1 MSKMLYNMEKF
12 PQPKT
17 LKMAEGVSFIKKL
30 ILDLL
35 EREYRVFVGV
45 GGGSCAGKSMFCK
58 LLTDSIGFGKVL
70 GMDSYYLGIDKIKDF
85 NFDRPDSLD
94 LKLLEKHLKMLR
106 HGETIQKPVYDF
118 TIHKRVGYETFEPD
132 RLIIVEGLFAL
143 YPPIRKQMDVLVFLD
158 ASKETRLKR
167 RIERDVRERGRTV
180 ESVLKQFNE
189 TVEPMHKLYVEPTKR
204 GAITIENEDNFEQMK
219 TN

>member
-1 MSKMLYNMEKF
+1 MEKN
-12 PQPKT
+12 PQPRF
-17 LKMAEGVSFIKKL
+17 LKMAEGVRFVKKL
-30 ILDLL
+30 VLSLL
-35 EREYRVFVGV
+35 EKKDVVFVAV

-58 LLTDSIGFGKVL
+58 LLVNSIGFGKIL
-70 GMDSYYLGIDKIKDF
+70 GMDSYYLGIEKINDF

-94 LKLLEKHLKMLR
+94 LKLIEKHLKKLR
-106 HGETIQKPVYDF
+106 DGKKIQKPVYDF

-132 RLIIVEGLFAL
+132 QVIIIEGLFAL
-143 YPPIRKQMDVLVFLD
+143 YPPIRKQMDVLVFLE

-189 TVEPMHKLYVEPTKR
+189 TVEPMHRLYVEPTKE
-204 GAITIENEDNFEQMK
+204 GAIIIENENNFNKMGISLK
-219 TN
+219 KS